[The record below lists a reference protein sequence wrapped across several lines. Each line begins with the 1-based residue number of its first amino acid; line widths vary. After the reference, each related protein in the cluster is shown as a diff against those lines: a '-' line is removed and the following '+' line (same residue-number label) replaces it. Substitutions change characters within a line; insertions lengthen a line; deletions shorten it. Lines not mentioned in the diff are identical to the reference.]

1 MKKISNIISFLL
13 LILLYNFTKDCNMFL
28 LTLSFS
34 MLIIYTSIFSTTSIK
49 SKLETLYNKK
59 YYYSINKI
67 FKNSIILVTIIT
79 LVLTLISYLTSLLI
93 NIKGL
98 SIVNIS
104 MCVYLL
110 TSTIIKLEGEYI
122 SIIKS
127 KKLGNNLLNIY
138 NIVNN
143 ILLLITIILL
153 YKVFK
158 LENYLNISIL
168 YLISLIPF
176 IIINILIYIFI
187 FKNKKEV
194 QKREENKLNYIKET
208 KKILV
213 TNKIS
218 TIFNIIQSSYIYLII
233 VILYFILTNKYN
245 YNYDTIGI
253 YITSIYFYGIN
264 TIYFIY
270 KIIKSI
276 YIDKFNE
283 IKDKIINKENY
294 NLINIINKIVS
305 LSISLTILLII
316 ISKPLNNLLFNNKD
330 MNIILNVS
338 YILVFYILYN
348 LIINLNII
356 CNKEK
361 NIIITLFTGLII
373 TLITSIPI
381 INSSYRMGYN
391 LVGGSL
397 ISIILGIT
405 ISIII
410 GIILIKKKLKLSLL
424 NNFNDILNMIYENI
438 IYSLVLVLFT
448 FIVKVNINSIIKS
461 ILVIIFYIFIT
472 IIFYITKEKITK
484 KKVQ

>member
-1 MKKISNIISFLL
+1 MKKISNILSFLL
-13 LILLYNFTKDCNMFL
+13 LILLYNFTKDSNMFL

-59 YYYSINKI
+59 YYYSTNKI

-283 IKDKIINKENY
+283 IKDKITNKENY